1 MAKAAEELAVSRPVI
16 SRAIADLERVLGVP
30 LFDRLSSGISPTR
43 YGRELMTRGFAVF
56 DELRQS
62 MQAINRLKDPRF
74 GELRFAT
81 GEALAGGVVAAAVE
95 RVSKRISV
103 LSSSMEPVTRATL
116 LPYLRERRG
125 ELVITRLAS
134 DELEPDIAAEPLYK
148 ERMLVVAARDS
159 VWSRKRR
166 LSWSELLDAPWI
178 LSPIEVAHDSPFIEA
193 LRDRGASLPAN
204 LILRYIAES
213 ARRSAALWPVCNPD
227 ALLSPPVW
235 TFAQARLATSF
246 RASGLEIAHSDLH
259 FQAADVVA
267 GGNHV
272 HGGDARPRTPNVAMN
287 AQSGTT
293 RSDVS
298 RDKDRGDTRQRGQVS
313 GDPPSF
319 Q

>member
-1 MAKAAEELAVSRPVI
+1 MRWDHRVGGRLKIRDLHTFLVVAEHGSMAKAAEELAVSRPVI

-95 RVSKRISV
+95 RVSKRVSV

-178 LSPIEVAHDSPFIEA
+178 LSPIEVAHASPFIEA

-204 LILRYIAES
+204 LILSTSLNLRVGLLPSGRFVTLMPYSVLRFGPLRKLVSQLPFELPAWRLPIAIFTLKQ
-213 ARRSAALWPVCNPD
+213 RT
-227 ALLSPPVW
+227 LSPAAIMFMEEMRVL
-235 TFAQARLATSF
+235 AR
-246 RASGLEIAHSDLH
+246 
-259 FQAADVVA
+259 Q
-267 GGNHV
+267 
-272 HGGDARPRTPNVAMN
+272 M
-287 AQSGTT
+287 
-293 RSDVS
+293 S
-298 RDKDRGDTRQRGQVS
+298 R
-313 GDPPSF
+313 
-319 Q
+319 

>member
-1 MAKAAEELAVSRPVI
+1 MRWDHRVGGRLKIRDLHTFLVVAEHGSMPKAAEELAVSRPVI

-204 LILRYIAES
+204 LILSTSLNLRVGLLPSGRFVTLMPYSVLRFGPLRKLVSQLPFELPAWRLPIAIFTLKQ
-213 ARRSAALWPVCNPD
+213 RT
-227 ALLSPPVW
+227 LSPAAIMFMEEMRVL
-235 TFAQARLATSF
+235 AR
-246 RASGLEIAHSDLH
+246 
-259 FQAADVVA
+259 Q
-267 GGNHV
+267 
-272 HGGDARPRTPNVAMN
+272 M
-287 AQSGTT
+287 
-293 RSDVS
+293 S
-298 RDKDRGDTRQRGQVS
+298 R
-313 GDPPSF
+313 
-319 Q
+319 

>member
-1 MAKAAEELAVSRPVI
+1 MRWDHRVGGRLKIRDLHTFLVVAEHGSMPKAAEELAVSRPVI

-95 RVSKRISV
+95 RVSKRVSV

-204 LILRYIAES
+204 LILSTSLNLR
-213 ARRSAALWPVCNPD
+213 VG
-227 ALLSPPVW
+227 LLPSGRFVTLMPYSVLRFGPCASSSRN
-235 TFAQARLATSF
+235 FLSSF
-246 RASGLEIAHSDLH
+246 RP
-259 FQAADVVA
+259 
-267 GGNHV
+267 
-272 HGGDARPRTPNVAMN
+272 GDCP
-287 AQSGTT
+287 
-293 RSDVS
+293 
-298 RDKDRGDTRQRGQVS
+298 
-313 GDPPSF
+313 
-319 Q
+319 

>member
-1 MAKAAEELAVSRPVI
+1 MRWDHRVGGRLKIRDLHTFLVVAEHGSMAKAAEELAVSRPVI

-204 LILRYIAES
+204 LILGTSLNLRVGLLPSGRFVTLMPYSVLRFGPLRKLVSQLPFELPAWRLPIAIFTLKQ
-213 ARRSAALWPVCNPD
+213 RT
-227 ALLSPPVW
+227 LSPAAIMFMEEMRVL
-235 TFAQARLATSF
+235 AR
-246 RASGLEIAHSDLH
+246 
-259 FQAADVVA
+259 Q
-267 GGNHV
+267 
-272 HGGDARPRTPNVAMN
+272 M
-287 AQSGTT
+287 
-293 RSDVS
+293 S
-298 RDKDRGDTRQRGQVS
+298 R
-313 GDPPSF
+313 
-319 Q
+319 

>member
-1 MAKAAEELAVSRPVI
+1 MRWDHRVGGRLKIRDLHTFLVVAEHGSMPKAAEELAVSRPVI

-81 GEALAGGVVAAAVE
+81 GEVLAGGVVAAAVE
-95 RVSKRISV
+95 RVSKRVSV

-178 LSPIEVAHDSPFIEA
+178 LSRIEVAHDSPFIEA

-204 LILRYIAES
+204 LILSTSLNLRVGLLPSGRFVTLMPYSVLRFGPLRKLVSQLPFELPAWRLPIAIFTLKQ
-213 ARRSAALWPVCNPD
+213 RT
-227 ALLSPPVW
+227 LSPAAIMFMEEMRVL
-235 TFAQARLATSF
+235 AR
-246 RASGLEIAHSDLH
+246 
-259 FQAADVVA
+259 Q
-267 GGNHV
+267 
-272 HGGDARPRTPNVAMN
+272 M
-287 AQSGTT
+287 
-293 RSDVS
+293 S
-298 RDKDRGDTRQRGQVS
+298 R
-313 GDPPSF
+313 
-319 Q
+319 

>member
-1 MAKAAEELAVSRPVI
+1 MRWDHRVGGRLKIRDLHTFLVVAEHGSMAKAAEELAVSRPVI

-95 RVSKRISV
+95 RVSKRVSV

-178 LSPIEVAHDSPFIEA
+178 LSPIEG
-193 LRDRGASLPAN
+193 GA
-204 LILRYIAES
+204 
-213 ARRSAALWPVCNPD
+213 
-227 ALLSPPVW
+227 
-235 TFAQARLATSF
+235 
-246 RASGLEIAHSDLH
+246 
-259 FQAADVVA
+259 
-267 GGNHV
+267 
-272 HGGDARPRTPNVAMN
+272 
-287 AQSGTT
+287 
-293 RSDVS
+293 
-298 RDKDRGDTRQRGQVS
+298 
-313 GDPPSF
+313 
-319 Q
+319 

>member
-1 MAKAAEELAVSRPVI
+1 MRWDHRVGGRLKIRDLHTFLVVAEHGSMAKAAEELAVSRPVI

-103 LSSSMEPVTRATL
+103 LSSSMEPVTRVTL

-125 ELVITRLAS
+125 ELVITRLAT

-178 LSPIEVAHDSPFIEA
+178 LSPIEVAHDLPFIEA

-204 LILRYIAES
+204 LILSTSLNLRVGLLPSGRFVTLMPYSVLRFGPLRKLVSQLPFELPAWRLPIAIFTLKQ
-213 ARRSAALWPVCNPD
+213 RT
-227 ALLSPPVW
+227 LSPAAIMFMEEMRVL
-235 TFAQARLATSF
+235 ARQMS
-246 RASGLEIAHSDLH
+246 
-259 FQAADVVA
+259 
-267 GGNHV
+267 
-272 HGGDARPRTPNVAMN
+272 
-287 AQSGTT
+287 
-293 RSDVS
+293 
-298 RDKDRGDTRQRGQVS
+298 
-313 GDPPSF
+313 
-319 Q
+319 

>member
-1 MAKAAEELAVSRPVI
+1 MRWDHRVGGRLKIRDLHTFLVVAEHGSMPKAAEELAVSRPVI

-204 LILRYIAES
+204 LILSTSLNLR
-213 ARRSAALWPVCNPD
+213 VG
-227 ALLSPPVW
+227 LLPSGRFVTLMPYSVLRFGPCASSSRN
-235 TFAQARLATSF
+235 FLSSF
-246 RASGLEIAHSDLH
+246 RP
-259 FQAADVVA
+259 
-267 GGNHV
+267 
-272 HGGDARPRTPNVAMN
+272 GDCP
-287 AQSGTT
+287 
-293 RSDVS
+293 
-298 RDKDRGDTRQRGQVS
+298 
-313 GDPPSF
+313 
-319 Q
+319 